1 MTPRFVA
8 SCPVPSEY
16 HLIMVLQRALEGSAV
31 PGGTGVR
38 VATDRQMG
46 LLHKNGH
53 VASGKPSNSPG
64 PRTRAVA
71 IPGLEEKN
79 LQERSEKKENT

>member
-1 MTPRFVA
+1 
-8 SCPVPSEY
+8 
-16 HLIMVLQRALEGSAV
+16 
-31 PGGTGVR
+31 
-38 VATDRQMG
+38 MG

-79 LQERSEKKENT
+79 LQERSEKKNT

>member
-1 MTPRFVA
+1 
-8 SCPVPSEY
+8 
-16 HLIMVLQRALEGSAV
+16 
-31 PGGTGVR
+31 
-38 VATDRQMG
+38 MG